1 MTDLR
6 MIPCSLMNATALEG
20 LGDMHDAYRR
30 LFELGRGGMARVY
43 LAESVVSGI
52 RKLVVL
58 KVLNPEFCADP
69 EMRALFRRE
78 AELSA
83 QMNHPNVVQVM
94 AVVEYGNTPVIV
106 MEYLDGTPL
115 SLLLSEAGERL
126 PLPLHMHVLS
136 QVLAGLHHFHE
147 LRDLDGAPLNTVHRD
162 VSPQNVMVLHD
173 GPVKVLDF
181 GIAKINATNNQVT
194 RSGTIKG
201 KLHYMPPEQLF
212 GESGVDRRADIF
224 AVGVML
230 WEAVADRRMWEGKSE
245 VELLRSLATGALPK
259 LRDFVPDV
267 PEAVVEIV
275 EHATDFD
282 PENRYATAL
291 EMQMVIE
298 RTLAQQGWVVHSREL
313 ADFMFQHFGERRR
326 AQELKIKSA
335 LRTLR
340 DRSHEN
346 LDRSVIERGAAQAST
361 AANVT
366 SAVSL
371 SVPPGRSAPPAEVA
385 GATVRVSDSPVTHTL
400 RINSRR
406 WGWLVVAA
414 TCSILAGG
422 WTIGRFAAGDDYA
435 AETVAFEVE
444 VLPENAEISLN
455 GKPLGK
461 SHYTGRQP
469 LTASTAL
476 LAVSAPGYVSERKE
490 LTFSKNIAL
499 QFSLKPEAPALPPVA
514 SPAAA
519 APSSAESAAGAPS
532 AVARA
537 NPSPPA
543 RVSVQNSS
551 RPTAGRVTSL
561 GAARGCNPPYSFTA
575 DGVKKYKPECF

>member
-1 MTDLR
+1 
-6 MIPCSLMNATALEG
+6 MNATALEG

-58 KVLNPEFCADP
+58 KVLNPECCADP
-69 EMRALFRRE
+69 EMRALFQRE

-115 SLLLSEAGERL
+115 SLLLSTAGKRL
-126 PLPLHMHVLS
+126 PLPLQMHVLS

-147 LRDLDGAPLNTVHRD
+147 LRDLDGAPLNAVHRD

-181 GIAKINATNNQVT
+181 GIAKINATDNQVT
-194 RSGTIKG
+194 RTGTIKG

-259 LRDFVPDV
+259 LRDYAPDV
-267 PEAVVEIV
+267 PDAVVEIV
-275 EHATDFD
+275 ECATDFD
-282 PENRYATAL
+282 RDRRYATAL
-291 EMQMVIE
+291 EMQMAIE
-298 RTLAQQGWVVHSREL
+298 RALAQQGWLVRSREL
-313 ADFMFQHFGERRR
+313 ADFMSQHFGERRR
-326 AQELKIKSA
+326 AEELKIKSA

-340 DRSHEN
+340 DQSHVNLERS
-346 LDRSVIERGAAQAST
+346 LVTAT
-361 AANVT
+361 AANVP
-366 SAVSL
+366 SAGSL
-371 SVPPGRSAPPAEVA
+371 FGPGKSAPPPELAS
-385 GATVRVSDSPVTHTL
+385 ATVRVSDSPVSHTL
-400 RINSRR
+400 RVATRR
-406 WGWLVVAA
+406 WGWLLIAA
-414 TCSILAGG
+414 VWSILAGG
-422 WTIGRFAAGDDYA
+422 WTIRRFAADEERA

-444 VLPENAEISLN
+444 VLPDGADILLN
-455 GKPLGK
+455 GKSLGK
-461 SHYTGRQP
+461 NHYAGRQP

-476 LAVSAPGYVSERKE
+476 LEVRAPGYLSERKQ

-499 QFSLKPEAPALPPVA
+499 QFSLKPEASAVPAEA
-514 SPAAA
+514 SAAAAVPSSHESIAGA
-519 APSSAESAAGAPS
+519 APSSNVRVTA
-532 AVARA
+532 
-537 NPSPPA
+537 SPPA
-543 RVSVQNSS
+543 RVPVQNGF
-551 RPTAGRVTSL
+551 RPTPRAKVFSPS
-561 GAARGCNPPYSFTA
+561 AARGCNPPYTFTA
-575 DGVKKYKPECF
+575 NGVKKYRPECF